1 MPNEEDKS
9 PYMKKAC
16 FFSAFSCIFLL
27 FLTGCQSESHYPQ
40 SLVGDWQ
47 SQVVGDVRY
56 QLAIATD
63 QAATLTACNA
73 QGMPTAA
80 AESLTLT
87 YDPNTGKG
95 TLEGSGRYLTLQ
107 AANDTAFTIR
117 MANND
122 WVFTPYTPS
131 ETPIT
136 VAEDR
141 GYWQDDAT
149 GIGMLFCPKDEQ
161 GNLPVLQTYKEEGEG
176 AAMYYGVAGTV
187 LYTDEAQ
194 SKGAISFIV
203 EGDTGVY
210 ALAQEDTQTL
220 TLSYEENGETETLT
234 LVHQPDATNAPATI
248 EGVWTASMM
257 GMFTITATVQ
267 ANGDYKAVYEAVM
280 DYETGEK
287 TKGSL
292 AGHIYYSPAAGMG
305 GIVVTSASD
314 SEWREDMSTYAL
326 LIQAVSPTTFSL
338 MMTNSYGFTFTFT
351 KQ

>member
-1 MPNEEDKS
+1 MR
-9 PYMKKAC
+9 KAC
-16 FFSAFSCIFLL
+16 FFTALSCVFLL

-47 SQVVGDVRY
+47 SQAVGDVRY

-73 QGMPTAA
+73 QGIPTAA
-80 AESLTLT
+80 AESLSLT

-131 ETPIT
+131 ETPIIAT
-136 VAEDR
+136 EDR
-141 GYWQDDAT
+141 GYWLDATT
-149 GIGMLFCPKDEQ
+149 GIGLLFCPEDEQ
-161 GNLPVLQTYKEEGEG
+161 GNLPVLQTVQDDEEGT
-176 AAMYYGVAGTV
+176 AMSFGIPGFIT
-187 LYTDEAQ
+187 YTDHTM
-194 SKGAISFIV
+194 SKGTISFII
-203 EGDTGVY
+203 EGDTMGY
-210 ALAQEDTQTL
+210 TMEQKDAQTIVI
-220 TLSYEENGETETLT
+220 SYEENGETETFT
-234 LVHQPDATNAPATI
+234 LVHQPNATNAPATV
-248 EGVWTASMM
+248 EGVWAASMM

-267 ANGDYKAVYEAVM
+267 ANGDYKADYEAVM

-305 GIVVTSASD
+305 GIVVTSTD
-314 SEWREDMSTYAL
+314 NSEWQEELSMYAL
-326 LIQAVSPTTFSL
+326 LVQAASPTSFNL
-338 MMTNSYGFTFTFT
+338 MMGNFSDFPFTFT